1 MKQTLKGTFFSI
13 TAGILLGLSP
23 LLAKTLYSAGSNPY
37 TLVVSRM
44 VFGAAFFAIMHR
56 ITGHTSFRIP
66 FQTVWK
72 LLLCSAGFSMSPIFA
87 YSSYLYMN
95 SGLATTVQFLY
106 PALIL
111 VGGVLFCHARV
122 SALQVFCCILCIFGV
137 LCFYSGGGFMDPKG
151 LFFALGCAF
160 CYAFY
165 SLFLS
170 ASGLF
175 QLPLALLSF
184 WLCCFGSVFASII
197 TLISGQLALPSTG
210 NGWIILLVY
219 VLAMAAA
226 SITYQEGV
234 LYIGAQKASMLSAFE
249 PMTSMVIGVLIYK
262 EALTPQI
269 LVGFLC
275 ILIAVILLNRT
286 PPTMK
291 EHHKNRSDHTHVSNF
306 DS

>member
-1 MKQTLKGTFFSI
+1 MKQNLKGTFFSI
-13 TAGILLGLSP
+13 TAGVLLGLSP

-37 TLVVSRM
+37 MLVVSRM

-56 ITGHTSFRIP
+56 VTGHTSFRIP
-66 FQTVWK
+66 PKTVWK
-72 LLLCSAGFSMSPIFA
+72 LILCSAGFSMSPIFA

-111 VGGVLFCHARV
+111 IGGVLFCRARV
-122 SALQVFCCILCIFGV
+122 SALQIFCCVLCLFGV
-137 LCFYSGGGFMDPKG
+137 LCFYSGGGVMDPKG
-151 LFFALGCAF
+151 LLLALSCAF

-170 ASGLF
+170 ASGLL
-175 QLPLALLSF
+175 QLPISLISF
-184 WLCCFGSVFASII
+184 WLCCFGSGFSGIV
-197 TLISGQLALPSTG
+197 TLISGQLSLPSSG
-210 NGWIILLVY
+210 NGWVILLVY

-249 PMTSMVIGVLIYK
+249 PMTSMLIGVIVYK
-262 EALTPQI
+262 EILTLQI
-269 LVGFLC
+269 LIGFVC
-275 ILIAVILLNRT
+275 ILAAVILLNRT
-286 PPTMK
+286 PPTMI
-291 EHHKNRSDHTHVSNF
+291 EHHKNRSDCTNVSNF